1 MNLIYTFD
9 KNVHKNDSHKFD
21 VIKSY
26 YINSINSAKK
36 LGYTTQIYTNSEIFN
51 DYVDIVNNISN
62 EFTFWD
68 GFKTLPL
75 LDETDGLLV
84 DGDILFH
91 SKMPDFTDDVDLYF
105 DGWES
110 WLDLYSECIKELTE
124 LGISNIIP
132 EWDSTPKRII
142 NIGILKINNNELK
155 DLYLDRWYKM
165 YKFCNDN
172 KSKMKYFYMCCTIT
186 SQYLLTLLSKDYN
199 IKNISNRL
207 GKSNGYY
214 THFVGQQKY
223 KSNPISIEKSII

>member
-110 WLDLYSECIKELTE
+110 WLDLYSECINELTE

-132 EWDSTPKRII
+132 EWDSIPKRII